1 MLKLTSKR
9 LKLEAAAK
17 MWNKDALRMNGH
29 YSPLQ
34 ISRRFSAFKKKISVL
49 FVFVEKRL

>member
-29 YSPLQ
+29 YSPLK
-34 ISRRFSAFKKKISVL
+34 ISHRFSAFKKKKSRFFL
-49 FVFVEKRL
+49 YL